1 MHIFMAHTDTVF
13 PDETEIPVVV
23 EDGCIKG
30 TGSWGDDTTN
40 VCDSD
45 DF

>member
-23 EDGCIKG
+23 EDGCIKAPG
-30 TGSWGDDTTN
+30 VGMIPPMC
-40 VCDSD
+40 VR
-45 DF
+45 F